1 MFLIPYLSRAVRLC
15 HEDRRFPLRPRASRM
30 GSPDW
35 LNSLRQAQT
44 FRARALFCRPPR
56 VKDAEFA
63 FILADS
69 PSQEATL
76 MYSEK
81 HLNCPGISPVVLNF
95 LSLAV
100 VALVTG
106 VLCFAPRASAQTS
119 GGTDAGTQ
127 TESQSTKSQQEQMPA
142 EAGGPAG
149 ESSSVAVP
157 KKKGADEAPPP
168 PKPKPPTDNPQYSLH
183 VDVPVVSV
191 DARVLQKDGRPLAL
205 PEQAAKEHFKIYE
218 DGVPQQI
225 QSVTMSKAPITAVLL
240 VEFAAGN
247 YNFMYDALNASY
259 AFASSLQ
266 PQDWVAVEEFDMK
279 TRILLDFTQDK
290 QAVFGA
296 LNKLQIPGFRETNI
310 FDAMYDTLDRL
321 DRIPGHK
328 ELVVVASGRDTF
340 SKITLD
346 TIYKKV
352 KATPNVTIYTIC
364 TGEAYLEWVD
374 AVAGSNPDVSLRMMD
389 YLQAKNQMATFA
401 RMTGGRSYSPRLMG
415 ELPEIFR
422 EVAQAIRNQYTIT
435 YKPTNTK
442 QDGTYRKLRVELVGP
457 DNKPLV
463 LKDEKNHDIKYQI
476 VAREGYTAKHE
487 VE

>member
-1 MFLIPYLSRAVRLC
+1 MF
-15 HEDRRFPLRPRASRM
+15 F
-30 GSPDW
+30 
-35 LNSLRQAQT
+35 
-44 FRARALFCRPPR
+44 
-56 VKDAEFA
+56 
-63 FILADS
+63 
-69 PSQEATL
+69 
-76 MYSEK
+76 EK
-81 HLNCPGISPVVLNF
+81 HLSCSDISPVRLFPLN
-95 LSLAV
+95 LALL
-100 VALVTG
+100 ALALG
-106 VLCFAPRASAQTS
+106 LFCFAAPARAQSST
-119 GGTDAGTQ
+119 GTDSGTQ
-127 TESQSTKSQQEQMPA
+127 TQSQPTKSQQEQMPA
-142 EAGGPAG
+142 EAGGPTG

-157 KKKGADEAPPP
+157 KKKTDEEAPPP
-168 PKPKPPTDNPQYSLH
+168 PKPKAPTDNPQYSLH

-205 PEQAAKEHFKIYE
+205 PEEAAKEHFKIYE
-218 DGVPQQI
+218 DGIPQQI

-259 AFASSLQ
+259 AFASNLQ

-296 LNKLQIPGFRETNI
+296 INKMQIPGFRETNI

-346 TIYKKV
+346 TILKKV

-364 TGEAYLEWVD
+364 TGIAFLENVD
-374 AVAGSNPDVSLRMMD
+374 AVAGSNPEVTLMRMD
-389 YLQAKNQMATFA
+389 YLQAKNQMAVFA
-401 RMTGGRSYSPRLMG
+401 RMTGGRSYAPRLMG
-415 ELPEIFR
+415 ELPDIFR
-422 EVAQAIRNQYTIT
+422 EVAGAIRNQYTIT
-435 YKPTNTK
+435 YKPTNPR

-476 VAREGYTAKHE
+476 IAREGYTAKHE

>member
-1 MFLIPYLSRAVRLC
+1 MC
-15 HEDRRFPLRPRASRM
+15 
-30 GSPDW
+30 
-35 LNSLRQAQT
+35 
-44 FRARALFCRPPR
+44 
-56 VKDAEFA
+56 
-63 FILADS
+63 
-69 PSQEATL
+69 
-76 MYSEK
+76 SEK
-81 HLNCPGISPVVLNF
+81 QLNCSGISPVTVSSLNMAVLALV
-95 LSLAV
+95 LSLF
-100 VALVTG
+100 
-106 VLCFAPRASAQTS
+106 CFAVPARAQSS
-119 GGTDAGTQ
+119 SSTDSGTQ
-127 TESQSTKSQQEQMPA
+127 TQSQPTKSQQEQMPA

-149 ESSSVAVP
+149 ESGSVAVP
-157 KKKGADEAPPP
+157 KKKGTEEAPPP
-168 PKPKPPTDNPQYSLH
+168 PKPKQPTDNPQYSLH
-183 VDVPVVSV
+183 VDVPVVTV
-191 DARVLQKDGRPLAL
+191 DARVLQKDGRPMAL

-240 VEFAAGN
+240 VEFASAN

-259 AFASSLQ
+259 TFASSLQ

-279 TRILLDFTQDK
+279 TRILVDFTQDK
-290 QAVFGA
+290 QAIFGA

-321 DRIPGHK
+321 DRVPGHK

-346 TIYKKV
+346 TILKKV
-352 KATPNVTIYTIC
+352 KATPNVTIYAIC
-364 TGEAYLEWVD
+364 TGEAFLERVD
-374 AVAGSNPDVSLRMMD
+374 AIAGSSPNGSLMRMD

-415 ELPEIFR
+415 ELPDIFR

-442 QDGTYRKLRVELVGP
+442 QDGTYRKLKVELVGP
-457 DNKPLV
+457 DDKPLV